1 MFALIYHNFIY
12 ITASRQLYLT
22 FYYALYW
29 RVLGV
34 RTIYGRI
41 RLQATDEIIAVI
53 LGFRKHGYVSG
64 MQHVK
69 CAENN
74 ADLFTIGMQLLDV
87 IEYHVCS
94 ITDRRSVVNTG

>member
-1 MFALIYHNFIY
+1 
-12 ITASRQLYLT
+12 
-22 FYYALYW
+22 
-29 RVLGV
+29 
-34 RTIYGRI
+34 
-41 RLQATDEIIAVI
+41 VI

-74 ADLFTIGMQLLDV
+74 ADLFTIGVQLLDV
-87 IEYHVCS
+87 IEYHLCS

>member
-1 MFALIYHNFIY
+1 LVHHNFVY
-12 ITASRQLYLT
+12 ISASRQLYLT

-29 RVLGV
+29 WVLGV
-34 RTIYGRI
+34 GAIYGRVC
-41 RLQATDEIIAVI
+41 LQTTDEIIAVI

-74 ADLFTIGMQLLDV
+74 ADLFTIGVQLLDV